1 MFLLERIPGA
11 RTPSFLQTALMHTA
25 EEAESELRL
34 SYGQAKKPAVSFNP
48 SQVDSCNVVQYV
60 FLTDSQVCVVKFR

>member
-1 MFLLERIPGA
+1 
-11 RTPSFLQTALMHTA
+11 MHTA